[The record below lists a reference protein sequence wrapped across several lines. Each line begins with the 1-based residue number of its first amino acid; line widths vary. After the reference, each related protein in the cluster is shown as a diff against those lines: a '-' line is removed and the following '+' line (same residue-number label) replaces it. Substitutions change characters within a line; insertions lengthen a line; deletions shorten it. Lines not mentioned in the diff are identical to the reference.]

1 MNIRV
6 DLYTPI
12 KDGQEVVFR
21 SPVDCSQITGLK
33 VYYRNGDGSADFK
46 EFAFADAHGNNVG
59 DIDHLFAEN
68 AVVKVILD
76 VTTNMAFVQN
86 ADTNAYLEGKFA
98 ERSPNYYHTERE
110 ELDANYPPIPSEFG
124 KDGNGGYMALHNCIN
139 ALGEQYVYKLYD
151 ALVDQ
156 YKIVNK
162 KTGEITYQHIAP
174 NDLKDN
180 DGDVVLREYII
191 NCNTDGIYAKQYGF
205 DDPARK
211 PKYLIISGIHGSER
225 NAVFS
230 TYRFVRDIVNGHN
243 VPKAFRDGAVIHV
256 IPVAN
261 PVAFKAFE
269 YNVGSGVDK
278 NFDWNWQEGKDAEQE
293 KEDGTPEVY
302 GDAAADKPETQAI
315 TKWLHEN
322 SDAVAFINYHNN
334 GFIHENVA
342 IIAPSDDGSDRV
354 KRAAMRGID
363 RVIPYWRD
371 VIGYPNVE
379 TILYWSDT
387 EQEFLTAD
395 KPVVFSY
402 SAEYVTPASSTGYAL
417 NVLGIPS
424 IYMETSAYYG
434 NFSDWWDYSVPGAIG
449 RGAGKPTYQ
458 PEVIAM
464 GAEALG
470 NILIELFSEASE
482 VKDMAGVNDKL
493 DTLIE
498 GDMVEV
504 QNKLDAL
511 MGQINSGFHA
521 VSGVFRVDGKGEYPG
536 EGQLNVV
543 VLRCPPH
550 PKMLIFQPDAG
561 TLERINQQTSRH
573 TLGFRVVFAGE
584 STHKDDKRCVATVLA
599 PYNGNMIVQQGATIA
614 VDADDGVYAQCFEL
628 LGGTYNWTAYY
639 WNEGEAIPAWT
650 GGSY

>member
-6 DLYTPI
+6 DVVQPI
-12 KDGQEVVFR
+12 KDGTEIKFR
-21 SPVDCSQITGLK
+21 SPVDCSQVTGLK
-33 VYYRNGDGSADFK
+33 VYYKGEAT
-46 EFAFADAHGNNVG
+46 EFDFADAHGNNVG

-110 ELDANYPPIPSEFG
+110 ELGVTHENIDT
-124 KDGNGGYMALHNCIN
+124 D
-139 ALGEQYVYKLYD
+139 YVYSLYD
-151 ALVDQ
+151 ALDASCVQ
-156 YKIVNK
+156 MKEL
-162 KTGEITYQHIAP
+162 T
-174 NDLKDN
+174 DN
-180 DGDVVLREYII
+180 EGNAVLREYVIS
-191 NCNTDGIYAKQYGF
+191 CNTDGIYAQQFVF

-211 PKYLIISGIHGSER
+211 PKYLIISGIHGTER

-230 TYRFVRDIVNGHN
+230 TYRFVRDMVNGHN

-261 PVAFKAFE
+261 PAGFDAFTYGHEPYQIIE
-269 YNVGSGVDK
+269 YTDNDGVQKVVSYLSVDK
-278 NFDWNWQEGKDAEQE
+278 NFDWKWQEGKDNQQALLNSGEE
-293 KEDGTPEVY
+293 GNPYCY
-302 GDAAADKPETQAI
+302 GSAAASMPATQAI

-342 IIAPSDDGSDRV
+342 IIAPADDEADRV

-371 VIGYPNVE
+371 VIGYPDVE
-379 TILYWSDT
+379 TVRYWSKK
-387 EQEFLTAD
+387 QKKYLTAV
-395 KPVVFSY
+395 KPVIFSY
-402 SAEYVTPASSTGYAL
+402 SATGVTPASSTGYAL

-434 NFSDWWDYSVPGAIG
+434 NFSDWWDYDVNKNKPYYEQIRGTNADK
-449 RGAGKPTYQ
+449 GAGKPTYQ